1 MRLRLPKRRPG
12 TPGTEDFLAQCCGAF
27 DRSVPTL
34 RTGLIIAGLVAAA
47 ARTGQIADFLF
58 VTGLLFH
65 LAISFERWW
74 IIKRTR

>member
-1 MRLRLPKRRPG
+1 MKLRVPKRQPG
-12 TPGTEDFLAQCCGAF
+12 TPGAEAFLAQCCEAL
-27 DRSVPTL
+27 DRSFPGL
-34 RTGLIIAGLVAAA
+34 RTALIIAGLIAAA

>member
-1 MRLRLPKRRPG
+1 MRLRLPKRPPG
-12 TPGTEDFLAQCCGAF
+12 TPGAEAFLVQCCDGF
-27 DRSVPTL
+27 DRSFPVL
-34 RTGLIIAGLVAAA
+34 RTALIIAGLVAAA

-58 VTGLLFH
+58 VTGILFH

>member
-1 MRLRLPKRRPG
+1 M
-12 TPGTEDFLAQCCGAF
+12 T
-27 DRSVPTL
+27 
-34 RTGLIIAGLVAAA
+34 TGIIAAA

>member
-1 MRLRLPKRRPG
+1 MRLRLPKRQPG
-12 TPGTEDFLAQCCGAF
+12 TPGAEAFLAQCCEGF
-27 DRSVPTL
+27 DRSVPAL
-34 RTGLIIAGLVAAA
+34 RTALIIAGLVAAA

-74 IIKRTR
+74 KIKRTL